1 MKIIAYT
8 DGGARGNPG
17 PAALGAVIQNE
28 KGQTIKKYSEF
39 LGEFLTNNEAEY
51 RAVIFVLKKIKALI
65 GKDKAKQTEVEIRA
79 DSELMVKQM
88 NGEYKLSEP
97 RIQEFFIEIW
107 NLKIDYKLV
116 TFKHISREMN
126 KEADALVN
134 EALDREEKQNSP
146 NLFD

>member
-1 MKIIAYT
+1 
-8 DGGARGNPG
+8 
-17 PAALGAVIQNE
+17 
-28 KGQTIKKYSEF
+28 

-97 RIQEFFIEIW
+97 RIQEF
-107 NLKIDYKLV
+107 L
-116 TFKHISREMN
+116 
-126 KEADALVN
+126 
-134 EALDREEKQNSP
+134 
-146 NLFD
+146 